1 MIILSCSVKISWSK
15 GRTGSFKS
23 VPGSISPHQ
32 YSLIVF
38 LLGIQ
43 RNMVAAPLQ
52 LGRAT
57 GVVLGNEIQAML
69 VGVILFFI
77 FFYL

>member
-1 MIILSCSVKISWSK
+1 
-15 GRTGSFKS
+15 
-23 VPGSISPHQ
+23 
-32 YSLIVF
+32 
-38 LLGIQ
+38 
-43 RNMVAAPLQ
+43 MVVAPLQ